1 MKKREDFLPMSRP
14 DIGDAEVD
22 AVSAVLRSGWIT
34 TGPVTA
40 RFEGEFAGFCGA
52 PHSVSVA
59 SGTAGLHILLLA
71 MGIGKGDEVITP
83 SMTFAS
89 TVNQLVL
96 AGAKPVFVDCDYGTL
111 NLSVAAV
118 EALITPQTKAIIPVH
133 FAGAPCDMDPL
144 MELARRRGIAVIE
157 DAAHA
162 VGTRYKGKP
171 AGSHGNPAIFS
182 FHPIKNITTGEGGM
196 VTLHDAALADR
207 LRLLRFH
214 GIDRDAWKRYGKGGM
229 PGYDVAEPGFKY
241 NMTDIQSA
249 LGSVQLGRVGGMNAR
264 RKILAERY
272 LAGLKGVSGLDLP
285 GSPAYPH
292 DHSWH
297 LFIVKVHGISREKFF
312 ERMSGL
318 NVGCGIHFPPCHL
331 LALARQKLGTRE
343 GTLPETE
350 KAGDR
355 VVSLP
360 LFPGMTDAD
369 ADYVVSAVREALDSR

>member
-1 MKKREDFLPMSRP
+1 MKKRDDFLPLSRP
-14 DIGDAEVD
+14 DIGDSEVA

-34 TGPVTA
+34 SGPATA
-40 RFEGEFAGFCGA
+40 KFESVFAEYCGA
-52 PHSVSVA
+52 PGAVSVA
-59 SGTAGLHILLLA
+59 SGTAGLHILLIAL
-71 MGIGKGDEVITP
+71 GIGKGDEVITP

-96 AGAKPVFVDCDYGTL
+96 AGAKPVFVDCDYETL
-111 NLSVAAV
+111 NLRVDAV
-118 EALITPQTKAIIPVH
+118 EALITPRTKAIMPVH
-133 FAGAPCDMDPL
+133 FAGVPCDMDPL

-171 AGSHGNPAIFS
+171 AGSHGNPAVFS

-196 VTLHDAALADR
+196 VTLHDNRLADR
-207 LRLLRFH
+207 LKLLRFH
-214 GIDRDAWKRYGKGGM
+214 GIDRDAWKRYGQGGV

-249 LGSVQLGRVGGMNAR
+249 LGLAQLARVGEMNAR
-264 RKILAERY
+264 RKALAERY
-272 LAGLKGVSGLDLP
+272 LAGLKGVPGLDLP
-285 GSPAYPH
+285 GSPSYPH

-297 LFIVKVHGISREKFF
+297 LFIVKVQGMPREKFF
-312 ERMSGL
+312 GGMSGL
-318 NVGCGIHFPPCHL
+318 NVGCGMHFPPCHL
-331 LALARQKLGTRE
+331 LSLSRKALGTGP

-350 KAGDR
+350 KAGER

-360 LFPGMTDAD
+360 LFPGMSAAD
-369 ADYVVSAVREALDSR
+369 ADYVVEAVSEVLKSG